1 MAKKNW
7 YAVVQGRR
15 PGLYRTWAECEA
27 QVKGCASVFKGFS
40 TQEEALAYLRQHGSG
55 GGLHEAEAGNPGPD
69 AACANQ
75 AAATRG
81 KPSQGLDKA
90 VSAAPE
96 QARQHGAFNSTG
108 PSSHGDAGAGIIQ
121 HHSLWFDGGS
131 RGNGTSTAVAG
142 SGAVLYNGAS
152 KVWEGGRY
160 LGCATNNVAEYTGLI
175 HGLEVAKSLRVTH
188 LEVRGDSQLVLSQVK
203 GEWRCEKPH
212 LKELCVRAQ
221 TLAASFRVC
230 TFIHVLRA
238 RNLTQADA
246 LANRAMDSHA
256 DFEEMCPDGLG
267 PEHDHSP
274 GGKRARSPAPDER
287 VAQRARRV

>member
-1 MAKKNW
+1 M
-7 YAVVQGRR
+7 
-15 PGLYRTWAECEA
+15 
-27 QVKGCASVFKGFS
+27 
-40 TQEEALAYLRQHGSG
+40 
-55 GGLHEAEAGNPGPD
+55 
-69 AACANQ
+69 
-75 AAATRG
+75 
-81 KPSQGLDKA
+81 
-90 VSAAPE
+90 
-96 QARQHGAFNSTG
+96 
-108 PSSHGDAGAGIIQ
+108 
-121 HHSLWFDGGS
+121 
-131 RGNGTSTAVAG
+131 
-142 SGAVLYNGAS
+142 LYNGAS

-160 LGCATNNVAEYTGLI
+160 LGCATNNVAEYAGLI

-212 LKELCVRAQ
+212 LKELCVRAK

-238 RNLTQADA
+238 QNAEADA
-246 LANRAMDSHA
+246 LANRAMDSQA

>member
-1 MAKKNW
+1 
-7 YAVVQGRR
+7 
-15 PGLYRTWAECEA
+15 
-27 QVKGCASVFKGFS
+27 
-40 TQEEALAYLRQHGSG
+40 
-55 GGLHEAEAGNPGPD
+55 
-69 AACANQ
+69 
-75 AAATRG
+75 
-81 KPSQGLDKA
+81 
-90 VSAAPE
+90 
-96 QARQHGAFNSTG
+96 
-108 PSSHGDAGAGIIQ
+108 
-121 HHSLWFDGGS
+121 
-131 RGNGTSTAVAG
+131 
-142 SGAVLYNGAS
+142 VLYNVAS
-152 KVWEGGRY
+152 KVCEGRRY
-160 LGCATNNVAEYTGLI
+160 LGCATNDVAEYTGLI

-246 LANRAMDSHA
+246 LASRAMDSHA